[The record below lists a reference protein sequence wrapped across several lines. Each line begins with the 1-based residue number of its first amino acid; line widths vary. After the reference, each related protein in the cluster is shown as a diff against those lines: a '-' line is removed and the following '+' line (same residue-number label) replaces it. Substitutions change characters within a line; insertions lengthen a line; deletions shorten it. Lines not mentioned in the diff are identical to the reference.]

1 MAFNEKIAKIIPRF
15 ILYPLVR
22 YGLYAEYLAQRFF
35 LKDTNN
41 LHTKTNSKVRK
52 DIRILKEDVEPSKT
66 TQIERSLR
74 SIVRRKFSKDKVDH
88 INNPVD
94 ALIGGP

>member
-1 MAFNEKIAKIIPRF
+1 MAFNEQIAKIIPKF
-15 ILYPLVR
+15 ILYPIVR
-22 YGLYAEYLAQRFF
+22 YALYAEYLAQRFF
-35 LKDTNN
+35 FKDTNN
-41 LHTKTNSKVRK
+41 LHTVTNSKVRK
-52 DIRILKEDVEPSKT
+52 DIRIQKEDIEPTKT

-74 SIVRRKFSKDKVDH
+74 SIVKRKFSKKKVDY